1 MYEKYIEKN
10 TCWSKVWTWQH
21 GNLNHAIFPQ
31 TVWPHWG
38 VLMATVGARCSIE
51 MVVAFFLQISIQN
64 GSCEMSMCI
73 STAQARTNAFRL
85 RSLAQNGCRGIGV
98 RHLSSKFPQ
107 KGSSD
112 MCMCISTAQD
122 RTKCASRSW
131 DRFFSSTSSSSTS
144 SSSSSC
150 STSTSSSSSHHHHH
164 HHHHQHHPLPRPRH
178 PHHHHHHHH
187 EPHQYHHNYS
197 AVSFCPPPPPLFGVS
212 CRDNWRIWNLKHWF
226 VSGIHVKCGSFMC
239 DIPPS
244 FQIMWGPAFLVRRC
258 DRSGLTGGSFA
269 YRKIPEDPSRDI
281 AVL

>member
-1 MYEKYIEKN
+1 
-10 TCWSKVWTWQH
+10 
-21 GNLNHAIFPQ
+21 
-31 TVWPHWG
+31 
-38 VLMATVGARCSIE
+38 
-51 MVVAFFLQISIQN
+51 
-64 GSCEMSMCI
+64 MSMCI

-164 HHHHQHHPLPRPRH
+164 HHHHQHHPLPRH
-178 PHHHHHHHH
+178 PHPHHHHHHHHH

-197 AVSFCPPPPPLFGVS
+197 AVSFCPPPHTVWGLLPGQLE
-212 CRDNWRIWNLKHWF
+212 NLKLETLICFRH
-226 VSGIHVKCGSFMC
+226 SCE
-239 DIPPS
+239 
-244 FQIMWGPAFLVRRC
+244 MWLFYVWHPAFLSNDVRPCLPCETLWQVGTHRWKFRISE
-258 DRSGLTGGSFA
+258 DSRRSISGHCRPLVLVISTTMHWSTKAVWTAIELIKGHSLPCVGVCVCGCGKA
-269 YRKIPEDPSRDI
+269 SRY
-281 AVL
+281 VSK